1 MTQQTKYRQSQRQG
15 PFTRRLGLLVSSD
28 LFVISLYS
36 ILIILLGQKPDAPA
50 STKYSLKRFGDD
62 INENAISSSFVST
75 ADRFVFKS
83 NGVPFPGT
91 YDHKVQ
97 HHLLHSN

>member
-1 MTQQTKYRQSQRQG
+1 MQTAPRFTGKVSQAVNR
-15 PFTRRLGLLVSSD
+15 FNFL
-28 LFVISLYS
+28 IS
-36 ILIILLGQKPDAPA
+36 GQKPDAPP
-50 STKYSLKRFGDD
+50 STKYNLTRFGDD

-91 YDHKVQ
+91 YDHKVNDVFTMIIFVN
-97 HHLLHSN
+97 LVNPE

>member
-1 MTQQTKYRQSQRQG
+1 MSQ
-15 PFTRRLGLLVSSD
+15 FI
-28 LFVISLYS
+28 LF
-36 ILIILLGQKPDAPA
+36 LGQKPDAPA

-91 YDHKVQ
+91 YDHKVEPC
-97 HHLLHSN
+97 